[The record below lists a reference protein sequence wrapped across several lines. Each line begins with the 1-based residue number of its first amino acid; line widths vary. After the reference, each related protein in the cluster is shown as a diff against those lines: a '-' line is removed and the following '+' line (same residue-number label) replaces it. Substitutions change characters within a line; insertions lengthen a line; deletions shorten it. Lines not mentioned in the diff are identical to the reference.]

1 MSPSWT
7 LGGGLGFGTVGRAA
21 IAGLGMAGT
30 LDYKAVTTPQL
41 RFRASLLDADV
52 EIAGPRAREPE
63 EVVWRPLAA

>member
-1 MSPSWT
+1 
-7 LGGGLGFGTVGRAA
+7 
-21 IAGLGMAGT
+21 MAGA

-63 EVVWRPLAA
+63 EVVWRPLAARRAPFWGTLRASFTADSTQVARA